1 MLSRQ
6 SLDGLNPM
14 NAILMNAFQGK
25 KTVNA
30 FLRATR
36 ATLMT
41 TEFSPYEWN
50 FWYECDFHRRTAGVD
65 DASEWKNGPSLH
77 DYCDEFARS
86 APAGTVALQAADV
99 GVEWLG
105 Q

>member
-1 MLSRQ
+1 MAIL
-6 SLDGLNPM
+6 LV

-30 FLRATR
+30 FSRATR

-41 TEFSPYEWN
+41 TGLSHFDWHELL
-50 FWYECDFHRRTAGVD
+50 FHRRTAGVD
-65 DASEWKNGPSLH
+65 DAGEWKNGPPLH

-86 APAGTVALQAADV
+86 APAGTVALQAADA
-99 GVEWLG
+99 GVKWLG